1 MDIAR
6 GMNIPVSV
14 ASTIADAFQ
23 EVPRAYLVRAQ
34 LEEELATPPTF
45 AEFYHELKNKPN
57 NKSGGVS
64 GSTYENMKS
73 WSDGYL
79 LEIYEN
85 IA

>member
-1 MDIAR
+1 MH
-6 GMNIPVSV
+6 
-14 ASTIADAFQ
+14 
-23 EVPRAYLVRAQ
+23 LVRAQ
-34 LEEELATPPTF
+34 LEYELATPPTF